1 MMPDSM
7 FESQNFQENIDRI
20 RLEQGFDF
28 AALAFYE
35 SASIFS
41 PIKWQYVSGNKNDR
55 YKLIILR
62 KGRGLA
68 GNVMKTGKR
77 MVIANVDMALTPD
90 EKVKFPILLSEN
102 LTAVIAIPLWYQQQV
117 YGVMLFGQRN
127 HKPLPI
133 NVYDIDIYEQLGI
146 FNEEI

>member
-20 RLEQGFDF
+20 RLE
-28 AALAFYE
+28 
-35 SASIFS
+35 
-41 PIKWQYVSGNKNDR
+41 
-55 YKLIILR
+55 
-62 KGRGLA
+62 
-68 GNVMKTGKR
+68 
-77 MVIANVDMALTPD
+77 
-90 EKVKFPILLSEN
+90 
-102 LTAVIAIPLWYQQQV
+102 QQV

>member
-1 MMPDSM
+1 MPDSM
-7 FESQNFQENIDRI
+7 FESQSFQENIDRI

-28 AALAFYE
+28 AALAFNE
-35 SASIFS
+35 SASTYS
-41 PIKWQYVSGNKNDR
+41 PIKWQYVSGNNNDR

-77 MVIANVDMALTPD
+77 MIIANVDMALTPD

-133 NVYDIDIYEQLGI
+133 NVYDIDIYKQLGI

>member
-35 SASIFS
+35 SASTFS
-41 PIKWQYVSGNKNDR
+41 TIKWQYVSGNKNDR

-68 GNVMKTGKR
+68 GNVMKTGNR

>member
-1 MMPDSM
+1 MPDSM
-7 FESQNFQENIDRI
+7 FESQSFQENIDRI

-28 AALAFYE
+28 AALVFYE
-35 SASIFS
+35 SASTYS
-41 PIKWQYVSGNKNDR
+41 PIKWQYVSGNNNDR

-77 MVIANVDMALTPD
+77 MIIANVDMALTPD

-133 NVYDIDIYEQLGI
+133 NVYDIDIYKQLGI